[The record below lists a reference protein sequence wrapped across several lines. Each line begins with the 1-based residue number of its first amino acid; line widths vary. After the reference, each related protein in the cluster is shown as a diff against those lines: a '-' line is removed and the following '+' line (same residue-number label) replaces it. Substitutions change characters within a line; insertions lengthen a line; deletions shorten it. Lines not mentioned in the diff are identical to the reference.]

1 MFRYKYMFTPFFYKL
16 KEKKVP
22 TSITEWMILM
32 EALDR
37 DCIHNLDEF
46 YYLARAILVKSET
59 HFDQYDVA
67 FQEYFKGIASSPELT
82 EELIQWLLDPKNR
95 PELSPEELAR
105 LQKMDLE
112 ELLREFEKRLK
123 EQKERHDG
131 GDYWIG
137 TGGTSPFGHSGN
149 NPQGILVGGPG
160 GMRSAVRIAELRQ
173 FRNYRSDVTLD
184 VRQIKVA
191 LKQLRQLNRI
201 GPEDELDLDKT
212 IDATCKNAGELE
224 FMWKRPRKNT
234 VKLLLLMDAGG
245 SMEPFADLCS
255 QLFSA
260 ANTLGHFKSFKYYY
274 FHNCPYDVLYSDIQQ
289 RKGESIERIL
299 KLLEPDHKV
308 IFVGDACMAQSEL
321 IDRFGDI
328 YYHGYQKH
336 SGIDRLKQF
345 KRHFT
350 HVVWLNPEH
359 SVLRTYPTVQM
370 IRKLFPMYDLTLDGL
385 HEAVKKLTT
394 RL

>member
-1 MFRYKYMFTPFFYKL
+1 
-16 KEKKVP
+16 
-22 TSITEWMILM
+22 
-32 EALDR
+32 
-37 DCIHNLDEF
+37 
-46 YYLARAILVKSET
+46 
-59 HFDQYDVA
+59 
-67 FQEYFKGIASSPELT
+67 
-82 EELIQWLLDPKNR
+82 
-95 PELSPEELAR
+95 
-105 LQKMDLE
+105 
-112 ELLREFEKRLK
+112 
-123 EQKERHDG
+123 
-131 GDYWIG
+131 
-137 TGGTSPFGHSGN
+137 
-149 NPQGILVGGPG
+149 
-160 GMRSAVRIAELRQ
+160 MRSAVRIAELRQ

-191 LKQLRQLNRI
+191 LKQLRQLNRV
-201 GPEDELDLDKT
+201 GLEDELDLDKT

-224 FMWKRPRKNT
+224 FKWKRPRKNT

-289 RKGESIERIL
+289 RKGESIEHIL
-299 KLLEPDHKV
+299 KIMEPDYKV

-350 HVVWLNPEH
+350 HTVWLNPER
-359 SVLRTYPTVQM
+359 SVLRTYPTVQL